1 MVEFSHVSKVYARAG
16 GGTVSALADVTFTAG
31 KGEMVC
37 LFGPSGAGKTTA
49 LRLVYGDEV
58 PTNGEVVVAGED
70 LSQLGP
76 RALRHLRRRIGIVFQ
91 DGRLLA
97 DRTVA
102 GNVAFV
108 LRVLGTPRDEV
119 RERVSEVLQSVG
131 LQRRPNARPVELP
144 AEGRQRVAIAR
155 ALVADPLLLVADEPT
170 GPLDERAAGEILE
183 LLKGVQARGTTVF
196 LATHQRAVAERLR
209 CRILHLEGGRM
220 QGGKAH
226 AGDG

>member
-16 GGTVSALADVTFTAG
+16 GGTVSALADVTFTVG

-37 LFGPSGAGKTTA
+37 LVGPSGAGKTTA
-49 LRLVYGDEV
+49 LRLVYGEEV
-58 PTNGEVVVAGED
+58 PTDGEVVVAGED
-70 LSQLGP
+70 LSQLGSG
-76 RALRHLRRRIGIVFQ
+76 ALRHLRRRIGIVFQ

-108 LRVLGTPRDEV
+108 LRVLGTPRSEV
-119 RERVSEVLQSVG
+119 RERVSEALQSVG
-131 LQRRPNARPVELP
+131 LQRRPNARPVELS

-183 LLKGVQARGTTVF
+183 LLKGVQARGTTVL
-196 LATHQRAVAERLR
+196 LATHHRAVAERLR
-209 CRILHLEGGRM
+209 CRILRIENGRVKEGIG
-220 QGGKAH
+220 
-226 AGDG
+226 

>member
-16 GGTVSALADVTFTAG
+16 GGTVSALADVTFTVG

-37 LFGPSGAGKTTA
+37 LVGPSGAGKTTA
-49 LRLVYGDEV
+49 LRFVYGEEV
-58 PTNGEVVVAGED
+58 PTDGEVVVAGED
-70 LSQLGP
+70 LSQLGSG
-76 RALRHLRRRIGIVFQ
+76 ALRHLRRRIGIVFQ

-108 LRVLGTPRDEV
+108 LRVLGTPRSEV
-119 RERVSEVLQSVG
+119 RERVSEALQSVG
-131 LQRRPNARPVELP
+131 LQRRPNARPVELS

-183 LLKGVQARGTTVF
+183 LLKGVQARGTTVL

-209 CRILHLEGGRM
+209 CRILHLENGRVAE
-220 QGGKAH
+220 GIG
-226 AGDG
+226 